1 MALINENIKQNLANN
16 FVANYDETD
25 EGTGVNGQP
34 LQVDQNGLLNVNVQT
49 GQLNG
54 KMFAYNVEAGQTF
67 VECDQF
73 GQLDLGGTKVLP
85 IINDGDAFCIGEE
98 YSSLPDALSG
108 LLTLKLNLL
117 GLVNGGGYR
126 RMYNYS
132 ESIFSHGGKVNVVL
146 SCYGNS

>member
-1 MALINENIKQNLANN
+1 MALINENIKQNLANQ

-54 KMFAYNVEAGQTF
+54 KMFAYNTEAGQTF

-73 GQLDLGGTKVLP
+73 GQLDFGGTKVQP
-85 IINDGDAFCIGEE
+85 ILSDGESFCVGGEYANIGDALTE
-98 YSSLPDALSG
+98 LNALKMQLISD
-108 LLTLKLNLL
+108 
-117 GLVNGGGYR
+117 VNSGGYR

-132 ESIFSHGGKVNVVL
+132 ENIFSHGSKINIIL
-146 SCYGNS
+146 SC